1 MAVIDPLRTLDH
13 APLHRQ
19 LSECS
24 GHSSRRVGR
33 QVIGQSR
40 SPSFRYLVRARL
52 LRELD
57 VRQALP
63 PLQYAAFYKANRMS
77 EFMSSLIRLA
87 RETCHFADVPPPL
100 MPAFS
105 TGKHGAHPATP
116 QFMGQ
121 S

>member
-1 MAVIDPLRTLDH
+1 
-13 APLHRQ
+13 
-19 LSECS
+19 
-24 GHSSRRVGR
+24 
-33 QVIGQSR
+33 
-40 SPSFRYLVRARL
+40 LVSARL

-77 EFMSSLIRLA
+77 EFMSSLIRPA